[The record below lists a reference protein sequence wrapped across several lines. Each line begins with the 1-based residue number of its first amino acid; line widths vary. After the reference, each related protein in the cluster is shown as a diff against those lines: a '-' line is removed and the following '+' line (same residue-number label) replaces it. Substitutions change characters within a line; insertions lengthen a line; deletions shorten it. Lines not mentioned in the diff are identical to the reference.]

1 MKNVLPIKP
10 CLARKNVRVL
20 HGECRQQILYLM
32 LISKCLSNNLL
43 FWHTGKFTASKIVE
57 SGRSKLKQQ
66 IEAVKK
72 KRKEKK
78 SFSCLYMKNNNRKIP
93 RISPESN
100 VEIDRVW
107 CKHSKI
113 LPSNLLYICKKN
125 WNTMTVDYFLFYK
138 SLKCSRFNGRH
149 FLLSIG

>member
-10 CLARKNVRVL
+10 CLAQKNVRVL

-72 KRKEKK
+72 KEKK
-78 SFSCLYMKNNNRKIP
+78 RKAFRVCIWKITTAKYPALVRRAMWKLIECDVNIRKFYLQSYYIYVKKIGIP
-93 RISPESN
+93 
-100 VEIDRVW
+100 W
-107 CKHSKI
+107 
-113 LPSNLLYICKKN
+113 LL
-125 WNTMTVDYFLFYK
+125 TTFYFIK
-138 SLKCSRFNGRH
+138 A
-149 FLLSIG
+149 

>member
-10 CLARKNVRVL
+10 CLAQKNLGVS
-20 HGECRQQILYLM
+20 HGEFRQQILYLV

-43 FWHTGKFTASKIVE
+43 FWHTDKFTASKIVE
-57 SGRSKLKQQ
+57 SGRSKLKLQTK
-66 IEAVKK
+66 AV
-72 KRKEKK
+72 EK
-78 SFSCLYMKNNNRKIP
+78 SFSCLYMKNINHKIP

-113 LPSNLLYICKKN
+113 LPSNLLYIYKKN
-125 WNTMTVDYFLFYK
+125 WNTMTVDSFLFYK
-138 SLKCSRFNGRH
+138 SLKCSRFNGRQ
-149 FLLSIG
+149 FLLSIS